1 MNVLIV
7 LAVCYLTIG
16 DLVHPSSIDD
26 KHDRLR
32 EVPDEKEKMIGT
44 AWSVPREEVRSVTN
58 NENNDDDHNNFVHNS
73 ERSSASDFEQRVLE
87 LTNEA
92 RRSGR
97 WCGWSWYSAT
107 TPLQWN
113 NLLGNAARGHA
124 EDMLAHNYF
133 SHNSLDGRTPWDRML
148 EAGYP
153 GNCAGGENIAG
164 NSSPAAAVQAWID
177 SSGHCANLMN
187 SEFKTLGVGQASGGA
202 YGGYWVQ
209 KFGRC

>member
-1 MNVLIV
+1 MLMV

-16 DLVHPSSIDD
+16 DLVHPWSIGD
-26 KHDRLR
+26 KQDRLR
-32 EVPDEKEKMIGT
+32 EVPDEKGQMIGT
-44 AWSVPREEVRSVTN
+44 AWSAPRKEVRSVTN
-58 NENNDDDHNNFVHNS
+58 NENNDDEDYDIDFVDNS

-92 RRSGR
+92 RRSSR

-113 NLLGNAARGHA
+113 NQLGNAARGHA
-124 EDMLAHNYF
+124 EDMLARNYF
-133 SHNSLDGRTPWDRML
+133 DHNSLDGRTPWDRMAD
-148 EAGYP
+148 AGYP
-153 GNCAGGENIAG
+153 RNCAGGENIAA
-164 NSSPAAAVQAWID
+164 NQNPAAAVEAWLK

-187 SEFKTLGVGQASGGA
+187 SEFKTLGVGQASGGP